1 MIAIIGGT
9 SGIGLETAIY
19 IQALGHEVV
28 VGGRKDPRKASLEFR
43 ALDVTDEN
51 QVELFFGSLRGP
63 LEGLVYAAGTTFPKR
78 SITEFTTSV
87 FDQVMQTNATG
98 LLLCLKYGYDKLVV
112 SRGRVVV
119 VNSIASRNSSR
130 YSGIEYTMSK
140 SALSGLVKQLAIDF
154 AQDNVLINSV
164 FPSMTETPL
173 LSENVVQSKL
183 DEMAKTIPLGR
194 IANPL
199 EISKAIA
206 FLLLEENTYIT
217 GSGLDINGG
226 QFLNG

>member
-1 MIAIIGGT
+1 MIAVIGGT

-19 IQALGHEVV
+19 LQGLGREVV
-28 VGGRKDPRKASLEFR
+28 VGGRKDPLEASLDFC

-51 QVELFFGSLRGP
+51 QVELFFSGLRKP
-63 LEGLVYAAGTTFPKR
+63 LDGLVYAAGATCPKR
-78 SITEFTTSV
+78 PITEFNTSV
-87 FDQVMQTNATG
+87 FDQVMQTNTTG
-98 LLLCLKYGYDKLVV
+98 LLLCLKYGYDKLVA

-119 VNSIASRNSSR
+119 VNSIASRTSSM

-140 SALSGLVKQLAIDF
+140 SALSGLVKQLALDF

-164 FPSMTETPL
+164 FPSMTATPL
-173 LSENVVQSKL
+173 LVENVVQSKIE
-183 DEMAKTIPLGR
+183 EMANTIPLGR

-199 EISKAIA
+199 EVSKAIA

-217 GSGLDINGG
+217 GSGIDINGG